1 MRLAAL
7 AVIALA
13 GCAAPPAPPPSGMTL
28 DGTGWTLATLDGAP
42 VKVAAY
48 LGFEGDR
55 ASGVAPCNRF
65 MGGFA
70 QTGARVTI
78 GPIASTRMA
87 CPELDLEQR
96 YLGALTDAALAEIS
110 GDRLI
115 LRGADGVELMTL
127 TRDG

>member
-7 AVIALA
+7 AVTALA
-13 GCAAPPAPPPSGMTL
+13 GCAAPPAPPSGVTL

-42 VKVAAY
+42 VTVAAY
-48 LGFEGDR
+48 LGFAGDR

-65 MGGFA
+65 TGGFA
-70 QTGARVTI
+70 QTGARVAI
-78 GPIASTRMA
+78 GPIAATRMA

-110 GDRLI
+110 GDLLI